1 MRSGTQPE
9 NIPHSG
15 PLLGEPP
22 QSATLAALPDL
33 TLLPEQ
39 VTSAHA
45 MLHGRK
51 TCELQSMSDVWVTRY
66 SSSVNDKSCY
76 VNIPCKLASREG
88 MLKMRSLHD
97 RRDLP
102 ACRSGTG
109 QQKGETGKQIVRTGG
124 EVQEGTYLLQ
134 VAIPAGPSHNQCCQ
148 GHRQGR
154 YGWGAPLSHY
164 LQACLKA
171 A

>member
-9 NIPHSG
+9 KIPHSG
-15 PLLGEPP
+15 PLLGEPL

-39 VTSAHA
+39 VTSAPA

-51 TCELQSMSDVWVTRY
+51 TCMLQSMSDVWVTRY
-66 SSSVNDKSCY
+66 ASSVTNKSCY
-76 VNIPCKLASREG
+76 VNAPRKLASREG
-88 MLKMRSLHD
+88 MLGTRSLHD

-109 QQKGETGKQIVRTGG
+109 QQEKGDREADCQDRGRGSGRHLSAAGCHPSRAIAQSVLPRPPPRGIWLGYTAESLFAGML
-124 EVQEGTYLLQ
+124 EG
-134 VAIPAGPSHNQCCQ
+134 C
-148 GHRQGR
+148 
-154 YGWGAPLSHY
+154 
-164 LQACLKA
+164 
-171 A
+171 